1 MSMGKKKPTSA
12 LSDVRNLV
20 RRVRK
25 MEHASWYA
33 VGIVGD
39 VFVTTASHRYSEM
52 AATNRLDVQNT
63 GPAFSRRI
71 LSNSSES
78 VFPRTTA
85 TFCRSPGFFASL
97 HNARNTRKASVS
109 RSLPS
114 SPSPSV
120 APRARA
126 DPGVFA
132 SSRARPAPAVAV
144 SSLSNSSSVTSCFA
158 NPGEISKMS
167 SSDAPTAT
175 AMLVMSEL
183 TLLMN
188 PWT

>member
-1 MSMGKKKPTSA
+1 MSSPHHRHVLQIPGLLRQLTQRAEHEES
-12 LSDVRNLV
+12 VRLQIAPLVAFPV
-20 RRVRK
+20 RR
-25 MEHASWYA
+25 
-33 VGIVGD
+33 
-39 VFVTTASHRYSEM
+39 
-52 AATNRLDVQNT
+52 
-63 GPAFSRRI
+63 
-71 LSNSSES
+71 
-78 VFPRTTA
+78 
-85 TFCRSPGFFASL
+85 
-97 HNARNTRKASVS
+97 
-109 RSLPS
+109 
-114 SPSPSV
+114 
-120 APRARA
+120 PRARA